1 MSDILSF
8 LSWYLAILLQGWVTF
23 PIAFRFFPRLASRGY
38 AFIKPLALL
47 LWGYLFWILGSLG
60 ILQNDL
66 GGEFV
71 ALLLVAGLS
80 VLAMQK
86 GKFSE
91 LKKWISENKKT
102 IVVVEIV
109 FFVFFALWAVVRAA
123 NPEITG
129 TEKPMELA
137 FINSI
142 LKSSTFPPADP
153 WLSGYAISYYY
164 FGYVVIAMLIR
175 LTGVL
180 SGVGYNL
187 TAACWF
193 GLTAT
198 SAFGLVFDLIAFW
211 KHGKESNAAGSVISE
226 ASKKIGRIAGI
237 LGSFFIL
244 IVSNLEGL
252 LEVLHSKGLFWTKAA
267 DGSLTSKFW
276 TWLAIQDL
284 NTAPTNPL
292 SWIPSRYLVWWR
304 GSRVLQD
311 MTSAGAGIEIIDE
324 FPFFSYLLS
333 DLHPH
338 VLAIP
343 FDLMAIGM
351 CLNLFMGASQGFWP
365 DWHLKNWLK
374 QWEFWLTALILGSM
388 AFFNTWDFPIY
399 VGLFCLIL
407 IYLKIRQTGWS
418 GKRIWEFIGA
428 GLTYGITGVL
438 LFLPFFLSFKSQ
450 AGGLLPSMEY
460 ISRGAHFWVMF
471 GSLLIPILC
480 WLIHLWRQTQSRE
493 KWSKG
498 IQFSLY
504 IVVGLFL
511 VSSLFG
517 LMIFSA
523 NNLGSNL
530 VQSNNAVLSA
540 VGQKLLQG
548 GQAFAGLHGTTD
560 GNSIVLLSLQRRITE
575 PGTWITLAVLL
586 VLIWG
591 FLTLTVMRE
600 DQVIQEKSGEG
611 GHPVID
617 LKAETFV
624 LFLAL
629 MGLGLTLF
637 PEYFYLRDVFG
648 SRMNTIFKFYYQ
660 AWMFWGITAAF
671 ATVVLWNELK
681 KWKNALFTALWVV
694 VIGSSLVYPSLMVAN
709 KTNSFKPQTW
719 TLNGNAYINLYRPD
733 EDLAMNWLKTQS
745 KGTIVEAVGGSYS
758 EYARVSEQTGFP
770 AVLGW
775 PGHEGQWRGGYT
787 EVGSR
792 EQEIKTLYETINWNE
807 AQTIISKY
815 SIRYIYIG
823 YLENST
829 YTVST
834 KKFDDNLKVVYQN
847 NSVVIYEVPEQL
859 RMAAK

>member
-8 LSWYLAILLQGWVTF
+8 LCWYLAILGIGWVTF
-23 PIAFRFFPRLASRGY
+23 PIAFRFFPRLASKGY
-38 AFIKPLALL
+38 AFIKPLSLL
-47 LWGYLFWILGSLG
+47 LWGYIFWILGSLG

-66 GGEFV
+66 GGEIV

-86 GKFSE
+86 GRFSE

-142 LKSSTFPPADP
+142 LNSSTFPPSDP

-198 SAFGLVFDLIAFW
+198 AAFGLVFDLIVFW
-211 KHGKESNAAGSVISE
+211 KHDKEKDGANSVFSE
-226 ASKKIGRIAGI
+226 ASKRLGRLAGVF
-237 LGSFFIL
+237 GSFFIL
-244 IVSNLEGL
+244 IISNLEGM
-252 LEVLHSKGLFWTKAA
+252 LEVLHSGGLFWTKAT

-276 TWLAIQDL
+276 SWLAIQDL
-284 NTAPTNPL
+284 NVAPTIPFT
-292 SWIPSRYLVWWR
+292 WIPSRYLVWWR

-311 MTSAGAGIEIIDE
+311 MTSAGTGIEIIDE

-343 FDLMAIGM
+343 FDLMAMGV
-351 CLNLFMGASQGFWP
+351 CLNLFMGAAQGFWP
-365 DWHLKNWLK
+365 DWRIKNWFK

-399 VGLFCLIL
+399 VGLYCLIL
-407 IYLKIRQTGWS
+407 IYLKIRQNGWA
-418 GKRIWEFIGA
+418 GKRIWDFIGA
-428 GLTYGITGVL
+428 GLTYGITGGL

-460 ISRGAHFWVMF
+460 ITRGAHFWVMF
-471 GSLLIPILC
+471 GSLLIPIFF
-480 WLIHLWRQTQSRE
+480 WMVYLWRRTKSKE

-498 IQFSLY
+498 IKFSLY
-504 IVVGLFL
+504 VIVGLFL
-511 VSSLFG
+511 ISSLLG
-517 LMIFSA
+517 LVIFSA
-523 NNLGSNL
+523 NTLGNTL
-530 VQSNNAVLSA
+530 VQSSSALLSTI
-540 VGQKLLQG
+540 GQKLLQG
-548 GQAFAGLHGTTD
+548 GQAFASLHGTTD

-575 PGTWITLAVLL
+575 PGTWITIAILLA
-586 VLIWG
+586 LIWG
-591 FLTLTVMRE
+591 ILTHSV
-600 DQVIQEKSGEG
+600 KSEEQLRSERSVEG
-611 GHPVID
+611 AEPINAN
-617 LKAETFV
+617 KAETFV
-624 LFLAL
+624 LFLVL
-629 MGLGLTLF
+629 MGVGLTLF
-637 PEYFYLRDVFG
+637 PENFYLRDVFG

-681 KWKNALFTALWVV
+681 KWKNVLFSVIWIV
-694 VIGSSLVYPSLMVAN
+694 VIGSALVYPSLMILN
-709 KTNSFKPQTW
+709 KTNSFKPQIW

-733 EDLAMNWLKTQS
+733 EDLAMNWLKTQTR
-745 KGTIVEAVGGSYS
+745 GTIAEAVGGSYT

-792 EQEIKTLYETINWNE
+792 EQEIKTLYESINWDE
-807 AQTIISKY
+807 VKTIISRY
-815 SIRYIYIG
+815 GIRYIYVG

-834 KKFDDNLKVVYQN
+834 KKFDDNLKVIYQN